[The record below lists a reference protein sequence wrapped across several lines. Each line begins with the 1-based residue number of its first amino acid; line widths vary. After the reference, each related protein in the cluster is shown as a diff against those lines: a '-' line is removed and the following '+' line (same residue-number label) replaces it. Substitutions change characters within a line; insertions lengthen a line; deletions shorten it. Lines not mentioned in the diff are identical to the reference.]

1 MDCGK
6 LIVGANDRVN
16 EEYITIVLSKHDLA
30 AGGATECSVC
40 RVGGATEGDTVVD
53 EFVEGD
59 GARIGVLDHE
69 VRQETAER
77 DSGTPI
83 GVDATKITMVRKKGN
98 DGEEAGAGGEE
109 DGAGGARREKDGD
122 EAKADGGRRGTME
135 RRLGWAER
143 RMERAG
149 QEERQTDMRLGQTE
163 QEGERWRGGY
173 GGWGKM
179 RAMAVT
185 RAW

>member
-1 MDCGK
+1 MLIILEDHLTNELIHGWDVVEGGFVYVMDCGK
-6 LIVGANDRVN
+6 LIAGANDRVN
-16 EEYITIVLSKHDLA
+16 EEDITIVLSKHDLA

-83 GVDATKITMVRKKGN
+83 GVDATKITMVVT
-98 DGEEAGAGGEE
+98 
-109 DGAGGARREKDGD
+109 AR
-122 EAKADGGRRGTME
+122 
-135 RRLGWAER
+135 
-143 RMERAG
+143 
-149 QEERQTDMRLGQTE
+149 
-163 QEGERWRGGY
+163 
-173 GGWGKM
+173 
-179 RAMAVT
+179 
-185 RAW
+185 